1 MMISIIIPTYN
12 ESLKIEELQKQ
23 LETLKGDFEVIF
35 SDGFSTDNTY
45 EKIYFPK
52 IQESK
57 YRSNQM
63 NSAVK
68 YSKGDYLWFL
78 HADSKIHEDSILEI
92 ENSNSD
98 VGCFTLAFDSPKWQM
113 SMVAFNSSLRVK
125 FRNIAFGDQGIFIK
139 RDLFEKIGGYAPIPL
154 MEDYQL
160 SMDLKKLG
168 KKFYLSPLPITT
180 SARRF
185 EENGIWKTVLKMQLL
200 QYKYR
205 KSHDIDEIYRRY

>member
-1 MMISIIIPTYN
+1 MISIIIPTYN

-78 HADSKIHEDSILEI
+78 HADSKIHADSILEI

-139 RDLFEKIGGYAPIPL
+139 RDLFEKIGGYVPIPL

-205 KSHDIDEIYRRY
+205 KSYDIDEIYRRY

>member
-12 ESLKIEELQKQ
+12 ESLKIEEFQKQ

-139 RDLFEKIGGYAPIPL
+139 RDLFEKIGRYAPIPL

>member
-1 MMISIIIPTYN
+1 
-12 ESLKIEELQKQ
+12 
-23 LETLKGDFEVIF
+23 
-35 SDGFSTDNTY
+35 
-45 EKIYFPK
+45 
-52 IQESK
+52 
-57 YRSNQM
+57 M

-139 RDLFEKIGGYAPIPL
+139 RDLFEKIGRYAPIPL

>member
-1 MMISIIIPTYN
+1 MISIIIPTYN

>member
-12 ESLKIEELQKQ
+12 ESLKIEEFQKQ

-78 HADSKIHEDSILEI
+78 HADSKIHADSILAI

-113 SMVAFNSSLRVK
+113 SMIAFNSSLRVK
-125 FRNIAFGDQGIFIK
+125 FRNIAFGDQGIFIR
-139 RDLFEKIGGYAPIPL
+139 RDLFKKIGGYAPIPL

-160 SMDLKKLG
+160 SIDLKKLG

-185 EENGIWKTVLKMQLL
+185 EDNGIWKTVLKMQLL

>member
-125 FRNIAFGDQGIFIK
+125 FRNIAFGDQGIFIR

>member
-12 ESLKIEELQKQ
+12 ESLKIEEFQKQ

-78 HADSKIHEDSILEI
+78 HADSKIHADSILAI

-98 VGCFTLAFDSPKWQM
+98 IGCFTLAFDSPKWQM
-113 SMVAFNSSLRVK
+113 SMIAFNSSLRVK
-125 FRNIAFGDQGIFIK
+125 FRNIAFGDQGIFIR
-139 RDLFEKIGGYAPIPL
+139 RDLFKKIGGYAPIPL

-160 SMDLKKLG
+160 SIDLKKLG

>member
-1 MMISIIIPTYN
+1 MISIIIPTYN

-125 FRNIAFGDQGIFIK
+125 FRNIAFGDQGIFIR

>member
-1 MMISIIIPTYN
+1 MISIIIPTYN
-12 ESLKIEELQKQ
+12 ESLKIEEFQKQ
-23 LETLKGDFEVIF
+23 LETLKGDFEIIF

-139 RDLFEKIGGYAPIPL
+139 RDLFEKIGRYAPIPL

>member
-1 MMISIIIPTYN
+1 MISIIIPTYN

-78 HADSKIHEDSILEI
+78 HADSKIHADSILAI

-113 SMVAFNSSLRVK
+113 SMIAFNSSLRVK
-125 FRNIAFGDQGIFIK
+125 FRNIAFGDQGIFIR
-139 RDLFEKIGGYAPIPL
+139 RDLFKKIGGYAPIPL

-160 SMDLKKLG
+160 SIDLKKLG

>member
-1 MMISIIIPTYN
+1 MISIIIPTYN
-12 ESLKIEELQKQ
+12 ESLKIEEFQKQ

-78 HADSKIHEDSILEI
+78 HADSKIHADSILAI

-98 VGCFTLAFDSPKWQM
+98 IGCFTLAFDSPKWQM
-113 SMVAFNSSLRVK
+113 SMIAFNSSLRVK
-125 FRNIAFGDQGIFIK
+125 FRNIAFGDQGIFIR
-139 RDLFEKIGGYAPIPL
+139 RDLFKKIGGYAPIPL

-160 SMDLKKLG
+160 SIDLKKLG

>member
-1 MMISIIIPTYN
+1 MISIIIPTYN
-12 ESLKIEELQKQ
+12 ESLKIEEFQKQ

-78 HADSKIHEDSILEI
+78 HADSKIHADSILAI

-113 SMVAFNSSLRVK
+113 SMIAFNSSLRVK
-125 FRNIAFGDQGIFIK
+125 FRNIAFGDQGIFIR
-139 RDLFEKIGGYAPIPL
+139 RDLFKKIGGYAPIPL

-160 SMDLKKLG
+160 SIDLKKLG

-185 EENGIWKTVLKMQLL
+185 EDNGIWKTVLKMQLL

>member
-1 MMISIIIPTYN
+1 MISIIIPTYN
-12 ESLKIEELQKQ
+12 ESLKIEEFQKQ

-45 EKIYFPK
+45 EKIHFPK

-185 EENGIWKTVLKMQLL
+185 EENGIWKTILKMQLL

>member
-1 MMISIIIPTYN
+1 MISIIIPTYN
-12 ESLKIEELQKQ
+12 ESLKIEEFQKQ

-139 RDLFEKIGGYAPIPL
+139 RDLFEKIGRYAPIPL